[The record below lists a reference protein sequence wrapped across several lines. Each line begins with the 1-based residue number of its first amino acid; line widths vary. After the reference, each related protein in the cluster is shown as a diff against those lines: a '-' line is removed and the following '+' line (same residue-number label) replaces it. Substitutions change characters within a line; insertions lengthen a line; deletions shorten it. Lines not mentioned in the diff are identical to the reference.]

1 MRARR
6 ILLQFV
12 VPVTVGWA
20 LGCENPAS
28 TRPSTDL
35 LPSLPPLTGDIIVAA
50 NTDGSDLD
58 PNGYTAT
65 LDLTKSQ
72 SLPTNG
78 STTFSGVLE
87 GAHVVQLS
95 GVASNCTVN
104 TKNPL
109 PVTLVGSSTT
119 ATFSVTCTATTG
131 SLKVTTNTTGSDLDP
146 DGYTVV
152 VDGSQSKAIGINTS
166 VTFSGLSPGDH
177 SVQLNGIAQNCTVS
191 SNPRTVSITVGN
203 TTATTF
209 SVSCAPTTGSLA
221 VTTNTTGSNLD
232 PDGYTLTVDG
242 GQSKA
247 IGINNTVT
255 ISGLSPGDHSVQ
267 LNGVAQNC
275 TVTSNPRTVSI
286 TAGSTTTTT
295 FTVICAATT
304 GTLTV
309 SNSTTGSNLDAD
321 GYTVTVSG
329 PAGTASKTM
338 ATNGNVS
345 FANIPPG
352 SYQVTLSGAAAN
364 CTVTSANPQTA
375 NVTSGGTATT
385 SFTVSCAATT
395 TTGTLTVSNSTTGSN
410 LDPDGYTVSYQV
422 TLSGQA
428 ANCTVTSANPQTAN
442 VPSGGTATTSF
453 TVSCAATTTTGT
465 LSVTT
470 ATTGQS
476 QPTGYTLNVTG
487 PSFPTGASEPI
498 GANATVTATVTAGD
512 YQVSLSGVPSNCT
525 VSGSNPRTVTV
536 PAGGTGPTTFTVSC
550 TGTQPP
556 PTGRVTG
563 RGQVGTAA
571 PQVGNDAVTFD
582 FDLRAD
588 LTGRFTGTDYA
599 DVHPGGVPATLT
611 TDPVADPATSIIA
624 FRPSSSV
631 CSDPSRGV
639 EVDATGR
646 EDTGGVVAY
655 TLAVCDNGPADS
667 GMDFFSVFI
676 PAEGFRRSG
685 QVASGDIVKS

>member
-1 MRARR
+1 MMRAVGRT
-6 ILLQFV
+6 LLVAAAATQLV
-12 VPVTVGWA
+12 ATACNDSQGPQ
-20 LGCENPAS
+20 PDAS
-28 TRPSTDL
+28 L
-35 LPSLPPLTGDIIVAA
+35 LPSLPLPGL
-50 NTDGSDLD
+50 
-58 PNGYTAT
+58 AT
-65 LDLTKSQ
+65 LVV
-72 SLPTNG
+72 
-78 STTFSGVLE
+78 STSTS
-87 GAHVVQLS
+87 
-95 GVASNCTVN
+95 
-104 TKNPL
+104 
-109 PVTLVGSSTT
+109 GSS
-119 ATFSVTCTATTG
+119 
-131 SLKVTTNTTGSDLDP
+131 LDP
-146 DGYTVV
+146 DGYTVT
-152 VDGSQSKAIGINTS
+152 VDGGSSQSIGTNG
-166 VTFSGLSPGDH
+166 VATFVGLAAGDH
-177 SVQLNGIAQNCTVS
+177 TVLLSGVARNCTVS
-191 SNPRTVSITVGN
+191 GSNPRTVSLIAGLVG
-203 TTATTF
+203 ATGF
-209 SVSCAPTTGSLA
+209 SVSCVAQPTTGNLA

-275 TVTSNPRTVSI
+275 TVSGSNPRTVSI

-295 FTVICAATT
+295 FTVSCAATT
-304 GTLTV
+304 GNLTV

-329 PAGTASKTM
+329 PVGTTSKTM

-352 SYQVTLSGAAAN
+352 SYQVTLSGA
-364 CTVTSANPQTA
+364 
-375 NVTSGGTATT
+375 
-385 SFTVSCAATT
+385 
-395 TTGTLTVSNSTTGSN
+395 
-410 LDPDGYTVSYQV
+410 
-422 TLSGQA
+422 A

-536 PAGGTGPTTFTVSC
+536 PAGGTGPTTFSVSC

>member
-1 MRARR
+1 MLTRFSHAIAALRHGVARRHGSVDSTLQHRHRNSVRNYDSIIEKLLRRRCTNAALSFAFSECDASAPQVRDMRRAQASPQCGARVMRARR

-65 LDLTKSQ
+65 LDLTKSH

-87 GAHVVQLS
+87 GAHVGQLS

-152 VDGSQSKAIGINTS
+152 VDGSQSKAIGINS
-166 VTFSGLSPGDH
+166 NVTFSGLSPGDH

-191 SNPRTVSITVGN
+191 SNPRTVSIT
-203 TTATTF
+203 
-209 SVSCAPTTGSLA
+209 
-221 VTTNTTGSNLD
+221 
-232 PDGYTLTVDG
+232 
-242 GQSKA
+242 
-247 IGINNTVT
+247 
-255 ISGLSPGDHSVQ
+255 
-267 LNGVAQNC
+267 
-275 TVTSNPRTVSI
+275 
-286 TAGSTTTTT
+286 AGSTTTTT

-304 GTLTV
+304 GNLTV

-338 ATNGNVS
+338 ATNGDVS

-410 LDPDGYTVSYQV
+410 LDPDGYTVTVSGSAGTTSKTMATNGNVIFANIPAGSYQV

-428 ANCTVTSANPQTAN
+428 ANCTVTGSNPRTVT
-442 VPSGGTATTSF
+442 VPSGGTGPTTFS
-453 TVSCAATTTTGT
+453 VSCAATTTTGT

-498 GANATVTATVTAGD
+498 GPNATVTATVTAGH
-512 YQVSLSGVPSNCT
+512 YPLSLSGVPSSCT
-525 VSGSNPRTVTV
+525 VSAANPRMVSV
-536 PAGGTGPTTFTVSC
+536 PAGGTATTTFSVSC
-550 TGTQPP
+550 T
-556 PTGRVTG
+556 
-563 RGQVGTAA
+563 
-571 PQVGNDAVTFD
+571 
-582 FDLRAD
+582 
-588 LTGRFTGTDYA
+588 
-599 DVHPGGVPATLT
+599 ATT
-611 TDPVADPATSIIA
+611 
-624 FRPSSSV
+624 
-631 CSDPSRGV
+631 
-639 EVDATGR
+639 
-646 EDTGGVVAY
+646 
-655 TLAVCDNGPADS
+655 
-667 GMDFFSVFI
+667 
-676 PAEGFRRSG
+676 
-685 QVASGDIVKS
+685 

>member
-1 MRARR
+1 MMRAVGRT
-6 ILLQFV
+6 LLVAAAATQLV
-12 VPVTVGWA
+12 ATACNDSQGPQ
-20 LGCENPAS
+20 PDAS
-28 TRPSTDL
+28 L
-35 LPSLPPLTGDIIVAA
+35 LPSLPLPGL
-50 NTDGSDLD
+50 
-58 PNGYTAT
+58 AT
-65 LDLTKSQ
+65 LVV
-72 SLPTNG
+72 
-78 STTFSGVLE
+78 STSTS
-87 GAHVVQLS
+87 
-95 GVASNCTVN
+95 
-104 TKNPL
+104 
-109 PVTLVGSSTT
+109 GSS
-119 ATFSVTCTATTG
+119 
-131 SLKVTTNTTGSDLDP
+131 LDP
-146 DGYTVV
+146 DGYTVT
-152 VDGSQSKAIGINTS
+152 VDGGSSQSIGTNG
-166 VTFSGLSPGDH
+166 VATFVGLAAGDH
-177 SVQLNGIAQNCTVS
+177 TVLLSGVARNCTVS
-191 SNPRTVSITVGN
+191 GSNPRTVSLIAGLVG
-203 TTATTF
+203 ATGF
-209 SVSCAPTTGSLA
+209 SVSCVAQPTTGNLA

-275 TVTSNPRTVSI
+275 TVSGSNPRTVSI

-295 FTVICAATT
+295 FTVSCAATT
-304 GTLTV
+304 GNLTV

-329 PAGTASKTM
+329 PVGTTSKTM

-352 SYQVTLSGAAAN
+352 SYQVTLSGA
-364 CTVTSANPQTA
+364 
-375 NVTSGGTATT
+375 
-385 SFTVSCAATT
+385 
-395 TTGTLTVSNSTTGSN
+395 
-410 LDPDGYTVSYQV
+410 
-422 TLSGQA
+422 A

-536 PAGGTGPTTFTVSC
+536 PAGGTGPTTFSVSC

-646 EDTGGVVAY
+646 EDTGGIVAY

>member
-1 MRARR
+1 
-6 ILLQFV
+6 
-12 VPVTVGWA
+12 
-20 LGCENPAS
+20 
-28 TRPSTDL
+28 
-35 LPSLPPLTGDIIVAA
+35 
-50 NTDGSDLD
+50 
-58 PNGYTAT
+58 
-65 LDLTKSQ
+65 
-72 SLPTNG
+72 
-78 STTFSGVLE
+78 
-87 GAHVVQLS
+87 
-95 GVASNCTVN
+95 
-104 TKNPL
+104 
-109 PVTLVGSSTT
+109 
-119 ATFSVTCTATTG
+119 
-131 SLKVTTNTTGSDLDP
+131 
-146 DGYTVV
+146 
-152 VDGSQSKAIGINTS
+152 
-166 VTFSGLSPGDH
+166 
-177 SVQLNGIAQNCTVS
+177 
-191 SNPRTVSITVGN
+191 
-203 TTATTF
+203 
-209 SVSCAPTTGSLA
+209 
-221 VTTNTTGSNLD
+221 
-232 PDGYTLTVDG
+232 VDG

-275 TVTSNPRTVSI
+275 TVSGSNPRTVSI

-329 PAGTASKTM
+329 PVGTTSKTM

-345 FANIPPG
+345 FANIPAG
-352 SYQVTLSGAAAN
+352 SYQVTLSGA
-364 CTVTSANPQTA
+364 
-375 NVTSGGTATT
+375 
-385 SFTVSCAATT
+385 
-395 TTGTLTVSNSTTGSN
+395 
-410 LDPDGYTVSYQV
+410 
-422 TLSGQA
+422 A

-536 PAGGTGPTTFTVSC
+536 PAGGTGPTTFSVSC

-646 EDTGGVVAY
+646 EDTGGIVAY